1 MFDCIRDHY
10 VLIPGVVV
18 LPFPAGQDSM
28 EKSAYACYN
37 VYAEEVDSLRVF
49 FGEAVYMVEENI
61 RNLFLE
67 YPEVIYGFTD
77 IAYSAYAGTCKSAL
91 VFAVPHGEQLT
102 LETYSEEKFEKGLQD
117 AKKTVEKI
125 LTQLKTVLDEQEI
138 KYHIPP
144 LAQNNETDL
153 TAPFSFK
160 FAAVNAG
167 LGWIG
172 KNDVVI
178 TEKYGPRVRLSAV
191 LINEQFACGDR
202 ILNSHCPESCRKCV
216 DACPYKALH
225 DVQWNIRSLRSEII
239 DYRLCNEKRSL
250 YIKAHGRK
258 NACGL
263 CMAACPFGF

>member
-10 VLIPGVVV
+10 VLIPGVVD
-18 LPFPAGQDSM
+18 LPYPAGQDSM

-144 LAQNNETDL
+144 LA
-153 TAPFSFK
+153 
-160 FAAVNAG
+160 
-167 LGWIG
+167 
-172 KNDVVI
+172 
-178 TEKYGPRVRLSAV
+178 
-191 LINEQFACGDR
+191 
-202 ILNSHCPESCRKCV
+202 
-216 DACPYKALH
+216 
-225 DVQWNIRSLRSEII
+225 
-239 DYRLCNEKRSL
+239 
-250 YIKAHGRK
+250 
-258 NACGL
+258 
-263 CMAACPFGF
+263 